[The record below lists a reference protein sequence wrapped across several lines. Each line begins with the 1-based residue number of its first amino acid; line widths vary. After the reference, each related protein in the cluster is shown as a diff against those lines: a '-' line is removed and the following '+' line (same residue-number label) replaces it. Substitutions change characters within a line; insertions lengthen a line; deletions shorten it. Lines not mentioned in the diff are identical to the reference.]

1 MSRLRDRRRAQSG
14 TTLIELLV
22 SITIVGLSLALVIGT
37 FSTGLLNGA
46 MQKRNTAAQA
56 VTQYEVDNITGV
68 QFNSSA
74 TSYSECFATENLTAP
89 LTLSGFQQPCPNG
102 SFALRADVALT
113 PMTST
118 LQQWTVTVVSW
129 PSGGA
134 IGVPISLYKANR

>member
-1 MSRLRDRRRAQSG
+1 MPSSRDRRRAQSG

-56 VTQYEVDNITGV
+56 VIQYEVDNITGG

-74 TSYSECFATENLTAP
+74 SSYSECFATENPGAP
-89 LTLSGFQQPCPNG
+89 LTLSGYQQACPNG
-102 SFALRADVALT
+102 SFAMRADVALT
-113 PMTST
+113 PKTST

-129 PSGGA
+129 PGGGQ
-134 IGVPISLYKANR
+134 IGSAISLYKANR